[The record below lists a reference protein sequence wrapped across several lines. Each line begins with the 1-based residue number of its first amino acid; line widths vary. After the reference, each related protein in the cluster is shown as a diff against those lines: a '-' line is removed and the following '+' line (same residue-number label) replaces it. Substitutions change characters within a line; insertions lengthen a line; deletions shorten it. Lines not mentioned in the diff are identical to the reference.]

1 MAWLHSD
8 LKSLMPHFK
17 TDVSHVLTP
26 ETVSLLTS
34 VSTLIEIYVQIKLNT
49 CEHLT

>member
-1 MAWLHSD
+1 MAWLHCD
-8 LKSLMPHFK
+8 LISLMPHFK
-17 TDVSHVLTP
+17 TDVSHVLIP